1 MFQKFKEMSETI
13 NENPLIL
20 QSIDIDLNKLLSFS
34 YTFDNLK
41 AFMSSISKNQ
51 FLMSDKINE
60 LENKL
65 KSQKDINRKYHN
77 SLINFDKKLNFLET
91 NIIKLGKKLKTESSK
106 LFNEKEKII
115 ELKKEKIKIDE
126 QNKNKIKLEKEIK
139 EITEIKEIK
148 EIKEEKEEKEEE
160 KGLKYEK
167 EEKEIKD
174 DKENDDKKNE
184 IKKERKISENIIQ
197 KEKLYRKES
206 SISLDIEGEYSHVNL
221 NEFIFNE
228 NQDML
233 EIRNRLACIESK
245 LKEYDLSLPQK
256 NIHLV
261 DDNSK
266 KEEIDLIKNQVKK
279 IMERTDE
286 MRFQNDDLEKRV
298 EEISVKVLDFNIID
312 ILNKGSPNGSKID
325 SNKLIALNL
334 EQKFK
339 KKTSILDEKAKKTE
353 DEINKIKNNFDNIK
367 INFDVIEENFN
378 LTKANIKDLKEEIM
392 KSNIDFRNL
401 ISDINNRINENF
413 QQRIEAQKRGVNKNL
428 DQLRQEIK
436 NINDKGTLLDEDIN
450 KIGIG
455 LSESDLKYI
464 SEISKKIGE
473 LEKQIPLIFR
483 NIETIKEKDNN
494 ELTKIENEL
503 IQKINQKDFFEL
515 NDKVNLQNT
524 ISNNI
529 REMVE
534 RVQELTNKNM
544 KDLNFFLRKIESLS
558 GSVISMQNTIEHLT
572 GMKHEN
578 SIDFAN
584 FIDQESFNEFTKLYN
599 KDKKYFERNFD
610 EYRRIISDISEIMKS
625 RASEEDLKNFETIMN
640 NKIEELKINCGKKFA
655 DKIDTSKNLKYLDSE
670 IKYISELCIKRE
682 KNDNWLIAKK
692 PVGGFSCASCESY
705 IGDLKEKGDYVIWN
719 KYPQREKNVEKNYRI
734 GNGFSRMLSMLNID
748 IKNSVNNVDLN
759 SYESDDENINQNQH
773 IHHQTNN
780 TINFNISQGMK
791 SSSSNKNRINLKKSL
806 NQIISKKN
814 LPKINSFENILN
826 NDNSLENFSGIKTHE
841 QGSSCQIHNGP
852 KNNENKDKKPH
863 IVKVFKKK

>member
-1 MFQKFKEMSETI
+1 MEEKI

-41 AFMSSISKNQ
+41 TFMSSLNKNQ
-51 FLMSDKINE
+51 FLMNDKINE

-65 KSQKDINRKYHN
+65 KLQTDINKKYHN
-77 SLINFDKKLNFLET
+77 SLVNFDKKLKFLEINLT
-91 NIIKLGKKLKTESSK
+91 KGGKILKIESSK
-106 LFNEKEKII
+106 II
-115 ELKKEKIKIDE
+115 RKKDKNIEFKKDIKDE
-126 QNKNKIKLEKEIK
+126 QNKNKINIENLKNEKDK
-139 EITEIKEIK
+139 EL
-148 EIKEEKEEKEEE
+148 KEEKEEKDYD
-160 KGLKYEK
+160 KNNK
-167 EEKEIKD
+167 EENKEEINKEI
-174 DKENDDKKNE
+174 EV
-184 IKKERKISENIIQ
+184 SEDIIQ
-197 KEKLYRKES
+197 KEILYRKES
-206 SISLDIEGEYSHVNL
+206 SNSIDIQGEFNNANL
-221 NEFIFNE
+221 NEIIFKE
-228 NQDML
+228 NQHIL
-233 EIRNRLACIESK
+233 EIKNRLACIESK
-245 LKEYDLSLPQK
+245 LKEYDASLPQT
-256 NIHLV
+256 NFHLI

-279 IMERTDE
+279 IMERTE
-286 MRFQNDDLEKRV
+286 EIRFQNDDLEKRV

-312 ILNKGSPNGSKID
+312 ILKKGSVNGPKID
-325 SNKLIALNL
+325 SNNLIVLNL

-353 DEINKIKNNFDNIK
+353 DDINKIKHNFDDIK
-367 INFDVIEENFN
+367 INFDVIEQNFN
-378 LTKANIKDLKEEIM
+378 LTKANIKELKEEII

-401 ISDINNRINENF
+401 ITEINNRINENF
-413 QQRIEAQKRGVNKNL
+413 LQRIEAQKRGVNKNL
-428 DQLRQEIK
+428 EQLRQEIK

-464 SEISKKIGE
+464 SEISKKIGD
-473 LEKQIPLIFR
+473 LEKQIPLIMRQF
-483 NIETIKEKDNN
+483 ETFKEKDNN

-558 GSVISMQNTIEHLT
+558 GSVISMQNSIENLT

-578 SIDFAN
+578 SIDFSN
-584 FIDQESFNEFTKLYN
+584 FIEQESFNEFTKLYN
-599 KDKKYFERNFD
+599 KDKKNFERNFD
-610 EYRRIISDISEIMKS
+610 EYRRILNDISETIKS

-705 IGDLKEKGDYVIWN
+705 IGDLKEKGDYAIWN
-719 KYPQREKNVEKNYRI
+719 KYPQRENNVVKNYRV

-748 IKNSVNNVDLN
+748 IKNSVNNLDLN
-759 SYESDDENINQNQH
+759 NYESEDENINQNQH

-791 SSSSNKNRINLKKSL
+791 ASSSSNKNRINLKKSF
-806 NQIISKKN
+806 NQIISKKS

-826 NDNSLENFSGIKTHE
+826 NDNSLENFGGIKTHE
-841 QGSSCQIHNGP
+841 QGSSCQIHND
-852 KNNENKDKKPH
+852 NKKPH
-863 IVKVFKKK
+863 IVKIFKKK